1 MSITGGSTGLA
12 SDFINQSEAN
22 GTPANDAGRV
32 PKLESDGKL
41 NGFFMRPPVR
51 RVYTYTSCGA
61 TSTRFDVTNPAGTT
75 FRYTYDGTGTD
86 PNISAVTFPAGTQ
99 VSIFST
105 NLSAGNRGNF
115 IVTAS
120 GANYFE
126 ITNASGVAENDKTL
140 AGGYL
145 FKNSDILW
153 TRPSAS
159 AGLKWIEIEG
169 VGGGGAG
176 GYSNST
182 DGGSS
187 GGGGGGYFRKIL
199 SLASLVNA
207 TEAILV
213 GGAGMPATGT
223 GGTGGTTSFGA
234 HASATGGVGGTNR
247 TVSEN
252 GGVGGVGTG
261 GDINIDGG
269 TGGDID
275 RSYSGTT
282 AKYLGGF
289 GGCSKMAG
297 NAGGYHDTSQNAG
310 LLYGGGGGG
319 IGLVSSTFGVR
330 GGYGIL
336 IITEYY

>member
-51 RVYTYTSCGA
+51 RVYTYTSCGSA
-61 TSTRFDVTNPAGTT
+61 TTRFDVTNPAGTT
-75 FRYTYDGTGTD
+75 YRYTWDGTGTN

-99 VSIFST
+99 VSIFSSA
-105 NLSAGNRGNF
+105 LSAGNRGNF

-120 GANYFE
+120 GANYFD

-140 AGGYL
+140 SGGYL
-145 FKNSDILW
+145 FKNSNILW

-176 GYSNST
+176 AYSNST

-199 SLASLVNA
+199 PLASLVNA

-213 GGAGMPATGT
+213 GGCGT
-223 GGTGGTTSFGA
+223 PILGTPGGTGGTTSFGA
-234 HASATGGVGGTNR
+234 HASATGGAGGIYR
-247 TVSEN
+247 ED

-269 TGGDID
+269 TGGSID
-275 RSYSGTT
+275 KNYTGTT
-282 AKYLGGF
+282 TKYLGGF

-297 NAGGYHDTSQNAG
+297 NAGGYHDTYAHDG

-319 IGLVSSTFGVR
+319 VGLVSATVGGR

-336 IITEYY
+336 IVTEYY